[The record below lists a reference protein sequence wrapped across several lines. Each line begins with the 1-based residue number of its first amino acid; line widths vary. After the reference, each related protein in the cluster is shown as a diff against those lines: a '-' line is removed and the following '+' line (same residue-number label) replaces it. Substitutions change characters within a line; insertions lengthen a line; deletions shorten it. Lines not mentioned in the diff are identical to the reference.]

1 MTASI
6 VVAGTFHLAL
16 LMFFVVVG
24 VWAYRRFR
32 LPSIPWLLSYLLLGA
47 VLALPTTHVARRV
60 VDRAAASGLGP
71 VGSRMSLG
79 GFLASTSL
87 TSSALAAVG
96 QALVAWFILAEL
108 AFAYQRFAPTD
119 ALPAIVAV
127 PRHHSYIVGFALLT
141 CAVAMPVFWLA
152 LLVARA

>member
-1 MTASI
+1 MTAPFVI
-6 VVAGTFHLAL
+6 AGSFHLAL
-16 LMFFVVVG
+16 WVFLLVSG

-47 VLALPTTHVARRV
+47 VLALPTTHVAKRV
-60 VDRAAASGLGP
+60 VDHAAASGLGP
-71 VGSRMSLG
+71 VGSSMTIG
-79 GFLASTSL
+79 EFLASISV
-87 TSSALAAVG
+87 TSSALAVVG

-119 ALPAIVAV
+119 ALPAIVSV
-127 PRHHSYIVGFALLT
+127 PRQHSRIVGFALLI
-141 CAVAMPVFWLA
+141 CAVAMPVFWFA